1 MSSKD
6 YDLNFSDAVW
16 EFSSL
21 RNKGI
26 FTEKLQS
33 SIVVSDSLLTLVNSY
48 KGVMGLDKNA
58 TAKDV
63 YYKLQEILDN
73 SILEKKQG

>member
-1 MSSKD
+1 MPATD
-6 YDLNFSDAVW
+6 YDMNFSDVVW

-21 RNKGI
+21 RNKGL

-58 TAKDV
+58 TSRDV